1 MTGSPR
7 KRPDLCCQRITWQ
20 DIDLTPVQALVQLA
34 KEEDLEGGGL
44 RSGTKT
50 PGDHS
55 AALLPADQ
63 KAKAYLRARKELV
76 VCGLPLAREVLA
88 AYHPGL
94 SLAPDC
100 QDGDF
105 LRPGQSIAS
114 ISGPVRAL
122 LSAER
127 PLLNFLQMLS
137 GVSTETRRY
146 VAALGETS
154 TRLLDTRKTT
164 PGYRILEKYA
174 VACGGA
180 WNHRIGLFDRVMLKD
195 NHIAAFG
202 PEPKAAT
209 VEAVRRSRQKHPKM
223 LVEMEVDALEQIEY
237 ALAAEVDVI
246 MLDNFAD
253 EELHEAIKLIGDR
266 ACTEASGGITIE
278 RLPRIAGIGLDF
290 ISTGALV
297 HQSSWIDIGLDWE

>member
-1 MTGSPR
+1 MTRVR
-7 KRPDLCCQRITWQ
+7 KQPDRCCQRITWQ
-20 DIDLTPVQALVQLA
+20 QIDLAPIQTLIQLA
-34 KEEDLEGGGL
+34 KEEDLEAGGL
-44 RSGTKT
+44 KEGTQT

-55 AALLPADQ
+55 SSLLPVDQ
-63 KAKAYLRARKELV
+63 EGKATLRARAEIV
-76 VCGLPLAREVLA
+76 VCGIPLAQEVLA
-88 AYHPGL
+88 SYHPDL
-94 SLAPDC
+94 QLEAFC
-100 QDGDF
+100 QDGD
-105 LRPGQSIAS
+105 LLERHQPLARVT
-114 ISGPVRAL
+114 GPVRAL

-146 VAALGETS
+146 VNALGHTS

-202 PEPKAAT
+202 SDPKSAT
-209 VEAVRRSRQKHPKM
+209 IKATQSSRAKHPEM
-223 LVEMEVDALEQIEY
+223 LVEMEVDSLDQIEY
-237 ALAAEVDVI
+237 ALAADVDVI
-246 MLDNFAD
+246 MLDNFSNED
-253 EELHEAIKLIGDR
+253 LVTAIAIIGDQ
-266 ACTEASGGITIE
+266 AATEASGGITIE
-278 RLPRIAGIGLDF
+278 RLPSIANLGLDF

-297 HQSSWIDIGLDWE
+297 HKSSWIDIGLDWE